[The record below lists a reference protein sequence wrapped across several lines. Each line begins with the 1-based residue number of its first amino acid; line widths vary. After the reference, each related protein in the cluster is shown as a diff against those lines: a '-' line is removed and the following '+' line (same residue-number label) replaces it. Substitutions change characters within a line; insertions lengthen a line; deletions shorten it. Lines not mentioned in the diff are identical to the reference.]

1 MCSLSLGLDVAEDPS
16 FILVNHRLSSS
27 LPPMRVL
34 RESHTSTRCKGN
46 YNLLRLLIRIYLL
59 PSICFLNETHLMYAI
74 YMIFIKGCNSCVVS
88 RNINGIPSTSRFGD
102 IHLMSIVIQHKGKI
116 LILVCKGCY
125 SCVDRVNINGIP
137 IGSIFRDIH
146 LISTKNYTR

>member
-1 MCSLSLGLDVAEDPS
+1 MWLKTHLLSWLIIDSHPLSLPWEYWGSHIHQQGVKGIIIYWGFL
-16 FILVNHRLSSS
+16 L
-27 LPPMRVL
+27 
-34 RESHTSTRCKGN
+34 ES
-46 YNLLRLLIRIYLL
+46 IWL

-146 LISTKNYTR
+146 LISTKNYTRWN